1 MIDTLFHQF
10 KIYIKVWLL
19 TYLYMVFFFFFLP
32 KAINGFFFIFFI
44 FMNII
49 LLLSN
54 KYSKKYHNLFWK
66 AIYFGHKFLKIRS
79 KYS

>member
-1 MIDTLFHQF
+1 MIDTLFQF
-10 KIYIKVWLL
+10 KIYIKSLI
-19 TYLYMVFFFFFLP
+19 TYLFIHGLLLLFFT
-32 KAINGFFFIFFI
+32 KGDKWFFFIFFI